1 MKAKQD
7 KKRKENVVKEKVVE
21 EIKKNSDEYIY
32 VYGITNNK
40 NFKLDIKGIRGDL
53 IKKTDLK
60 DISALISFYPN
71 LNPVVKESEAMRHAE
86 ILNKLA
92 RKITIIPMAF
102 GTVFKEKEILEAVIT
117 KSYPAIKKT
126 LDLIKDKIELGVKV
140 IKNKS
145 EEIEELSRKIDQD
158 ILEELNKLS
167 VKSIRGD
174 LFSERLILNHSFL
187 VERNQFN
194 RFSNKIGD
202 LEERY
207 SDLKFIYTGPWPA
220 YSFININVKAG

>member
-1 MKAKQD
+1 MKVKQD
-7 KKRKENVVKEKVVE
+7 KKRKENVIKEKVVE

-32 VYGITNNK
+32 VYGIINNK
-40 NFKLDIKGIRGDL
+40 NFKLNIKGIRGDP
-53 IKKTDLK
+53 IKKIDLK

-71 LNPVVKESEAMRHAE
+71 LNPIAKESEAMRHAE

-102 GTVFKEKEILEAVIT
+102 GTVFKETEILEAVIT
-117 KSYPAIKKT
+117 KSYPLIKKT

-158 ILEELNKLS
+158 ILEELNKIS

-207 SDLKFIYTGPWPA
+207 QDLKFIYTGPWPA